1 MAKNTRIDKMV
12 FISKQTI
19 QYSKLQKTAYNYTD
33 VRSINAIFTAIKIG
47 KTFHQHYN
55 VADTICNS
63 RSVATI
69 TQATA
74 GS

>member
-19 QYSKLQKTAYNYTD
+19 QYSKLQITAYNYTD
-33 VRSINAIFTAIKIG
+33 VRSINAIKIG

-55 VADTICNS
+55 VADTMCNS

-69 TQATA
+69 TQATICVI
-74 GS
+74 